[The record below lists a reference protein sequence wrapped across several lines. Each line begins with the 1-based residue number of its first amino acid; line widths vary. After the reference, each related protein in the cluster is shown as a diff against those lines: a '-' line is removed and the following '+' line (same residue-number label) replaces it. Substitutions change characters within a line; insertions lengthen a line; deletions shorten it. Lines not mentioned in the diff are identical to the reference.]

1 MSSCSRCKIVDKCIA
16 ICLLM
21 DQFIKFKED
30 FEFLMDYVLVWANK
44 ARIFM
49 KLWPKKTDFP
59 DHARDFTNDVCD
71 LPLCFLLIF
80 NIALYSRFALYVA
93 FSTFSVKFSLFAL
106 YSQSPCN
113 PIFTVLMCSISSV
126 LQTCLL
132 YGFYGS
138 FIRILG
144 PTTDTTEE
152 EKNYGSFCFENT
164 EASAPMVCDS
174 YWCLRS

>member
-1 MSSCSRCKIVDKCIA
+1 MYGRNRPVAWRNRPEAWRTGDEPKHLHTIETSLFKSACPRCKIVDKCIA

-21 DQFIKFKED
+21 DQFIEFKED
-30 FEFLMDYVLVWANK
+30 FEFSMDYVLVWVNK

-59 DHARDFTNDVCD
+59 DHARDFPNDVCD

-113 PIFTVLMCSISSV
+113 PVFTVIFF
-126 LQTCLL
+126 TK
-132 YGFYGS
+132 
-138 FIRILG
+138 
-144 PTTDTTEE
+144 TT
-152 EKNYGSFCFENT
+152 
-164 EASAPMVCDS
+164 
-174 YWCLRS
+174 